1 MIERQCEGWP
11 PFYFVQGPFGLKIW
25 SDTDPVKGTTISYT
39 IGAWEDR
46 APMTIWM
53 DGRPHP
59 SEVRRA
65 HARRLHHRHVG
76 RQHARRAHDAH
87 EGGLP
92 AEERPAEQ
100 RPGDDD
106 VALLSGTATS

>member
-1 MIERQCEGWP
+1 MPLNDEGRTRALSYNESQLAMIERQCEGWP

-25 SDTDPVKGTTISYT
+25 SDTDPVKGTTISWT

-65 HARRLHHRHVG
+65 HARRLHDRHAG
-76 RQHARRAHDAH
+76 RARRSS
-87 EGGLP
+87 P
-92 AEERPAEQ
+92 TR
-100 RPGDDD
+100 R
-106 VALLSGTATS
+106 T